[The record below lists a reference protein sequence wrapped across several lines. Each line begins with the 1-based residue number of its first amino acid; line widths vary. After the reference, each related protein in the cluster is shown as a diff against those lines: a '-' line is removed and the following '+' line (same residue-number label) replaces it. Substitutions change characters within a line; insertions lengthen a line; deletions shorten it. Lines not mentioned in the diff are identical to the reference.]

1 MLPALPRP
9 AAPTPPGPRSPCRCG
24 TIGGV
29 PADEPTQPTETC
41 PGCAAVLVRVADR
54 GPAHPGASTSCSR
67 LFEVTL
73 RGLREE
79 AAAHPVAASTVAVAD
94 AAYDAQHP
102 ADGEPDRLR
111 AALDRLGV
119 PAHVDRRDVPAIWR
133 TTIADVAADLDVIDL
148 TVLVQSWARTVQE
161 DWAAGLVSRT

>member
-1 MLPALPRP
+1 MRHH
-9 AAPTPPGPRSPCRCG
+9 RQVSSP
-24 TIGGV
+24 V
-29 PADEPTQPTETC
+29 PAGPTESC
-41 PGCAAVLVRVADR
+41 PGCGAVLVAVPDD
-54 GPAHPGASTSCSR
+54 GPGHPGASPSCGR

-79 AAAHPVAASTVAVAD
+79 AGAHPGAASTVALAD

-102 ADGEPDRLR
+102 ADREPERLR

-119 PAHVDRRDVPAIWR
+119 PAHVDRRDVPAVWR

-148 TVLVQSWARTVQE
+148 DVLVQSWARTVAE
-161 DWAAGLVSRT
+161 DWTAAPARRS